1 MNVQRSVAPPLSVVE
16 DVFTGEDGS
25 LQFLLEEW
33 YTVSEVFC

>member
-1 MNVQRSVAPPLSVVE
+1 MSVHVSAAPPLSVVE

-33 YTVSEVFC
+33 DTVSEVFG